1 MNANKF
7 AAKVDTRMAAHVEA
21 PRVDLDEM
29 AMRSQGVLDAGR
41 YQPADEQGLEGL
53 ARRYYMS
60 GTLPDSYYPG
70 KDVAPVPVPGQPGR
84 IMAARWASHWIEA
97 GTSRAFIVMLF
108 GAGLGILPSLAIW
121 AIHVINGRPCPSADF
136 MWARMLA
143 TGILRRDDFSI
154 EASRTACKI
163 VIGTRTRPVAERL
176 VVEAKYEDFK
186 HLHGKDNWKNH
197 PEDMLVARAK
207 SRACRRY
214 APDIFAGVYSAEEM
228 RSGREDAAAGIY
240 EVPEEML
247 PGDTPPAT
255 APAPETPQDAPATPA
270 MTREEGRAL
279 RDDIKAAGDS
289 ITPEQVEA
297 LRARVTRAKEC
308 EFYGKLVEAWNAN
321 EVLGSL
327 EVAS

>member
-1 MNANKF
+1 MQAKKF
-7 AAKVDTRMAAHVEA
+7 EAKAAETRTAAPVEA
-21 PRVDLDEM
+21 PKVDLDEM

-41 YQPADEQGLEGL
+41 YQPANEEGLERL
-53 ARRYYMS
+53 AERYYCS
-60 GTLPDSYYPG
+60 GALPDSYYPPKNG
-70 KDVAPVPVPGQPGR
+70 N
-84 IMAARWASHWIEA
+84 RWDA
-97 GTSRAFIVMLF
+97 GWRQAGISKAYIVMLF

-163 VIGTRTRPVAERL
+163 VIGTRTRPAAERL

-247 PGDTPPAT
+247 PDESASP
-255 APAPETPQDAPATPA
+255 APAAEPTQEAPAKTLPTNA
-270 MTREEGRAL
+270 DVRAL
-279 RDDIKAAGDS
+279 RDEIRAVVAPP
-289 ITPEQVEA
+289 TEEQR
-297 LRARVTRAKEC
+297 LQLWARVDAC
-308 EFYGKLVEAWNAN
+308 EGHEHHDKLVAAWMENKILTPPA
-321 EVLGSL
+321 
-327 EVAS
+327 VAS